1 MSHLKPLLKCFAI
14 ILTGLILTQ
23 CGEKTSAQYVQ
34 EGIEYSKQGRYHSA
48 GESFL
53 KAVEKDPKNI
63 DGHYGLGGIY
73 NLEKK
78 YGDAEKAFKSA
89 IQLDPTHYNAW
100 YSLGYT
106 YELMGDSGCQALAM
120 LKGYE
125 KYRKAEDSEC
135 QALVMF
141 LAEAAEK
148 SYEKYRRLKGK
159 MDSIMNKEKP

>member
-1 MSHLKPLLKCFAI
+1 MSRLLLKFSII

-34 EGIEYSKQGRYHSA
+34 EGIDYSNAGNYDSA

-53 KAVEKDPKNI
+53 TAVEKDPKNI

-78 YGDAEKAFKSA
+78 YEDAEKSFKSA
-89 IQLDPTHYNAW
+89 IQIDPTHYNAW

-106 YELMGDSGCQALAM
+106 YELMG
-120 LKGYE
+120 
-125 KYRKAEDSEC
+125 RKEDS
-135 QALVMF
+135 
-141 LAEAAEK
+141 EK

>member
-1 MSHLKPLLKCFAI
+1 MSRLKLMLKFFII

-34 EGIEYSKQGRYHSA
+34 EGIDYSNAGHYDSA

-78 YGDAEKAFKSA
+78 YAAAEKTFKSA
-89 IQLDPTHYNAW
+89 IQLDPTHYNSW

-106 YELMGDSGCQALAM
+106 YELMG
-120 LKGYE
+120 
-125 KYRKAEDSEC
+125 RKEDS
-135 QALVMF
+135 
-141 LAEAAEK
+141 EK

>member
-1 MSHLKPLLKCFAI
+1 MSRLLLKFSII

-23 CGEKTSAQYVQ
+23 CGEKTSAQFVQ
-34 EGIEYSKQGRYHSA
+34 EGIDYSNAGRYDSA
-48 GESFL
+48 GEAFL

-78 YGDAEKAFKSA
+78 YEDAEKSFKSA
-89 IQLDPTHYNAW
+89 IQIDPTHYNAW

-106 YELMGDSGCQALAM
+106 YELMG
-120 LKGYE
+120 
-125 KYRKAEDSEC
+125 RKEDS
-135 QALVMF
+135 
-141 LAEAAEK
+141 EK